1 MENNEPDMTRE
12 EIALLAS
19 KAKRGLSPQTID
31 ILTAILVD
39 KEPQKQVADKFD
51 VTQQAI
57 SKAKYRLMKLRE
69 ENDIDMV
76 FKRVRIHPTLQNQL
90 DKLVKKSDALYL
102 KELSKPS

>member
-1 MENNEPDMTRE
+1 MANNEPDMTRE

-39 KEPQKQVADKFD
+39 KEPQKQVADKYD

-57 SKAKYRLMKLRE
+57 SKAKHRLMKLRE

-76 FKRVRIHPTLQNQL
+76 FKRVRIHPKLQNQL

-102 KELSKPS
+102 EEISKLS